1 MKQNIRLIIAENKI
15 LDIRHIIIVITTQI
29 IQQTI
34 LRKIS
39 QIILQII
46 VVILMAIF

>member
-1 MKQNIRLIIAENKI
+1 MKQNIRLIIVENKI